1 MITRVDS
8 VMIANAACPA
18 SYSTADALK
27 VGEVALFDENKNIL
41 TDGEKSVAANSVY
54 VGVCKGTMKVVNP
67 QTGALED
74 KKEIEFSNEIS
85 CGCVYQKYNFMI
97 LDKIRS

>member
-18 SYSTADALK
+18 SYSTVNNLMA
-27 VGEVALFDENKNIL
+27 GEVALFDENKNIL

-54 VGVCKGTMKVVNP
+54 VGVCKGMMKVVNP
-67 QTGALED
+67 QTGALEN
-74 KKEIEFSNEIS
+74 KKKIEFSNEIRKGKNLNS
-85 CGCVYQKYNFMI
+85 VMQAY
-97 LDKIRS
+97 SAPV